1 MFYYIIYLSI
11 QKEKI
16 FFEGDEEIMDMSD
29 KTKIVYAAMDK
40 LGAINSDNKIT
51 SYAILDYIVEEEEE
65 LKTHE
70 LLQEMDEDDYIELTL
85 SASIKGINASI
96 NSLARKDAVIKTEPR
111 SIKIDGTTRSLR
123 EYYLKK

>member
-16 FFEGDEEIMDMSD
+16 FFEGDEKIMDMSD

-96 NSLARKDAVIKTEPR
+96 NSLANFSAIDLPPLFLAAVCNQR
-111 SIKIDGTTRSLR
+111 SASD
-123 EYYLKK
+123 